1 MYYNV
6 KNRKGCDGVIYA
18 EKIMLKAKSTSSKT
32 QTGALNAVKR
42 RDAGPELLRIFAM
55 FLIIMSHLAVHGGIK
70 YDSLSVNSAALEMM
84 KTGDIGVDIFILIS
98 GYYSIYSSPKLKK
111 GVMLVAE
118 TLFYSVLTCLTIG
131 SLSLGRVSG
140 QHLCYSFIP
149 FISDKGNWFIVIYII
164 MYALMPFING
174 GLNNLNKRQFF
185 GLLVLI
191 FTAGTLLPDTFGHV
205 DKLQDYGISKL
216 VWFVFMYSLGAYLRL
231 YPVKLAKKRGLCAVL
246 WVGSALF
253 AMLFRYFYA
262 VVLYNKNGQFGGIK
276 GLIIYFFSDISR
288 PGFMSV
294 VFSVLSL
301 LVFTSLKIKG
311 NNLLFAVS
319 GSTFGIYLIH
329 DSTWVRRYLWD
340 KIAPVKFLAESDYFI
355 PAALGVILLIFIVC
369 SLIDIIRKNLI
380 EKPLFKSSLYSKA
393 ESLFKKLI
401 DKTLKKVGI

>member
-1 MYYNV
+1 MV
-6 KNRKGCDGVIYA
+6 KTKR
-18 EKIMLKAKSTSSKT
+18 TSPNT
-32 QTGALNAVKR
+32 QLGASNAVKR

-111 GVMLVAE
+111 GVMLICQ
-118 TLFYSVLTCLTIG
+118 TLFYSVSTLLAVGIFSPDVFSKRNLFY
-131 SLSLGRVSG
+131 SL
-140 QHLCYSFIP
+140 IP
-149 FISDKGNWFIVIYII
+149 FISDKGNWFIVVYII
-164 MYALMPFING
+164 MYTLMPFING
-174 GLNNLNKRQFF
+174 GLKSLNKRQFF
-185 GLLVLI
+185 GMLLLI
-191 FTAGTLLPDTFGHV
+191 FTAGTILPDTFQYIG
-205 DKLQDYGISKL
+205 KLQDYGISKL
-216 VWFVFMYSLGAYLRL
+216 VWFIFMYSLGAYLRL

-311 NNLLFAVS
+311 NKLLFAVS

-329 DSTWVRRYLWD
+329 DGTWVRRFLWD
-340 KIAPVKFLAESDYFI
+340 KITPVKFVAESDYFI
-355 PAALGVILLIFIVC
+355 PIALGVILIIFIAC
-369 SLIDIIRKNLI
+369 SLIDMIRKYLI
-380 EKPLFKSSLYSKA
+380 EKPLFKSSLYRKA
-393 ESLFKKLI
+393 ETAFKKII
-401 DKTLKKVGI
+401 DKTLTKVGM

>member
-1 MYYNV
+1 MV
-6 KNRKGCDGVIYA
+6 KTKR
-18 EKIMLKAKSTSSKT
+18 TSPKT
-32 QTGALNAVKR
+32 QIGAENAVKR

-111 GVMLVAE
+111 GVMLIAQ
-118 TLFYSVLTCLTIG
+118 TIFYSVLTCLTIG
-131 SLSLGRVSG
+131 TLSLGRVSG
-140 QHLCYSFIP
+140 QHLYYSFIP

-164 MYALMPFING
+164 VYALMPFING
-174 GLNNLNKRQFF
+174 GLKSLSKRQFF
-185 GLLVLI
+185 GMLLLI
-191 FTAGTLLPDTFGHV
+191 FIAGTILPDTFGHT

-216 VWFVFMYSLGAYLRL
+216 VWFIFMYSLGAYLRL

-246 WVGSALF
+246 WVLSALF
-253 AMLFRYFYA
+253 TALFRYFFAYIKFNGSNDFDGA
-262 VVLYNKNGQFGGIK
+262 WGSVV
-276 GLIIYFFSDISR
+276 YFFSDISR

-311 NNLLFAVS
+311 NKLLFVVS

-329 DSTWVRRYLWD
+329 DSTWVRRFLWD
-340 KIAPVKFLAESDYFI
+340 KITPVKFVGESDYFI
-355 PAALGVILLIFIVC
+355 PIALAVILIIFTAC
-369 SLIDIIRKNLI
+369 SLIDIIRKYLI
-380 EKPLFKSSLYSKA
+380 EKPLFKSSLWSKTETA
-393 ESLFKKLI
+393 FKNII
-401 DKTLKKVGI
+401 DKTLAKVGM

>member
-1 MYYNV
+1 MV
-6 KNRKGCDGVIYA
+6 FEKSGKGGRRFFCR
-18 EKIMLKAKSTSSKT
+18 KIMNLSTVTLSKT
-32 QTGALNAVKR
+32 QAGANNGKKQ

-55 FLIIMSHLAVHGGIK
+55 LLIIMSHLAVHGGIK

-111 GVMLVAE
+111 GVMLIAE

-131 SLSLGRVSG
+131 TLSQGRVSG
-140 QHLCYSFIP
+140 MHLFYSFIP

-174 GLNNLNKRQFF
+174 GLNCLSKRQFF
-185 GLLVLI
+185 GILMLI
-191 FTAGTLLPDTFGHV
+191 FIAGTILPDTFGHV

-253 AMLFRYFYA
+253 SMLFRYFYA

-311 NNLLFAVS
+311 NKFLFAVS

-329 DSTWVRRYLWD
+329 DSTWVRRFLWD
-340 KIAPVKFLAESDYFI
+340 RITPVKFVGEADYFI
-355 PAALGVILLIFIVC
+355 PAALGVILLIFIIC
-369 SLIDIIRKNLI
+369 SAIDIIRKNLI
-380 EKPLFKSSLYSKA
+380 EKPLFNSSLYSKA
-393 ESLFKKLI
+393 ETGFKKLI